1 MSLARSIL
9 PPLVA
14 GALFGAGLAVG
25 GMTDP
30 ARVRGFLDLF
40 GDWDP
45 TLAFVM
51 GGAVIVMA
59 VAWRLQARMA
69 RPLFGERFALP
80 DRSDLD
86 GKLMAGSALFG
97 IGWGFAGLCP
107 GPAVAS
113 LALAPLD
120 ALPFVAAMLVGM
132 VLQSFWPAR
141 VRRAQAQGIRS

>member
-1 MSLARSIL
+1 MTLMRKL
-9 PPLVA
+9 VPPLVS
-14 GALFGAGLAVG
+14 GFLFGMGLTVS

-30 ARVRGFLDLF
+30 QRVRGFLDVF

-51 GGAVIVMA
+51 GGAVLVMA

-69 RPLFGERFALP
+69 RPVFGDRFSLP

-86 GKLMAGSALFG
+86 PRLLTGAVVFG
-97 IGWGFAGLCP
+97 IGWGAAGLCP

-113 LALAPLD
+113 LALSPIHAIL
-120 ALPFVAAMLVGM
+120 FVAAMLAGM
-132 VLQSFWPAR
+132 LLQRITFERKVPDA
-141 VRRAQAQGIRS
+141 

>member
-1 MSLARSIL
+1 MSLARRIL
-9 PPLVA
+9 PPLVS
-14 GALFGAGLAVG
+14 GALFGSGLAIG

-30 ARVRGFLDLF
+30 ARVRSFLDLF
-40 GDWDP
+40 GNWDP

-59 VAWRLQARMA
+59 IACRLQANMA

-86 GKLMAGSALFG
+86 GKLIAGSALFG

-120 ALPFVAAMLVGM
+120 AVPFVAAMLAGM
-132 VLQSFWPAR
+132 ALHRIIPAR
-141 VRRAQAQGIRS
+141 TRRAQPQGI